1 MKSNTKKLAK
11 ICLFISAV
19 LCIALMLAQ
28 FIPYWTAPG
37 PETDSTEAPTEVT
50 TAATTEA
57 TEDATV
63 ESTKRPIRG
72 PINFNTLF
80 TEEDEAIEPETDPI
94 SIFEFLV
101 LPGDH
106 PYIEQYLGCEA
117 KEHPEVINSLAST
130 FCIVFMLGIVAIVF
144 VFTKPNS
151 RWISVWPFVVGAG
164 SLIGYLTEPLWA
176 LGSVHILLIA
186 LSAALTAVSL
196 IPLIIWITSIKYWF
210 MDPKQLQEK

>member
-19 LCIALMLAQ
+19 LCVALILAQ

-37 PETDSTEAPTEVT
+37 PEGDSTDANVE
-50 TAATTEA
+50 ATTEA
-57 TEDATV
+57 TDDANT
-63 ESTKRPIRG
+63 ETTKSSIRG

-80 TEEDEAIEPETDPI
+80 SEEDEVIEPETDPI

-101 LPGDH
+101 LPSDH
-106 PYIEQYLGCEA
+106 PYIEQYLGCEG
-117 KEHPEVINSLAST
+117 KEHPEVINSLAGT
-130 FCIVFMLGIVAIVF
+130 FCIVFMLGVVAIIF

-151 RWISVWPFVVGAG
+151 RWISVWPFAVGVS

-176 LGSVHILLIA
+176 LGSVHTLLIV
-186 LSAALTAVSL
+186 LSAALSAVSL
-196 IPLIIWITSIKYWF
+196 IPLIIWIASVKYWF
-210 MDPKQLQEK
+210 MDPKQLQNK

>member
-19 LCIALMLAQ
+19 LCIALILAQ

-37 PETDSTEAPTEVT
+37 PVADSTEATADT
-50 TAATTEA
+50 TGDAIEEATTE
-57 TEDATV
+57 
-63 ESTKRPIRG
+63 TKKPIRG
-72 PINFNTLF
+72 PINFDTLF
-80 TEEDEAIEPETDPI
+80 GEEEEVIEPETDPI
-94 SIFEFLV
+94 SIFEFLI

-106 PYIEQYLGCEA
+106 PYIEQYLGCES

-151 RWISVWPFVVGAG
+151 RWISVWPFAVGAG

-196 IPLIIWITSIKYWF
+196 IPLIIWITSVKYWF

>member
-19 LCIALMLAQ
+19 LCIALILAQ

-37 PETDSTEAPTEVT
+37 PETDP
-50 TAATTEA
+50 TEA
-57 TEDATV
+57 TTQAANDATG
-63 ESTKRPIRG
+63 EATEATKKPLRG
-72 PINFNTLF
+72 PISIDSLVGLD
-80 TEEDEAIEPETDPI
+80 EDVIEPETDPI
-94 SIFEFLV
+94 SIFEFLI

-106 PYIEQYLGCEA
+106 PYIEQYLGCES
-117 KEHPEVINSLAST
+117 KTHPEVINSLAST

-151 RWISVWPFVVGAG
+151 RWISVWPFAVGAG

-196 IPLIIWITSIKYWF
+196 IPLIIWITGVKYWF
-210 MDPKQLQEK
+210 MDPKQLQNK